1 MTRDEHLEWAKK
13 DALKYWER
21 GELLEAV
28 TVMLS
33 DLDKH
38 EELRNHPGL
47 KIGAMW
53 FLTPAMHHDR
63 DFVHRFIVGF
73 R

>member
-21 GELLEAV
+21 GDLLEAV
-28 TVMLS
+28 TVMLC

-38 EELRNHPGL
+38 EELRNHPGRN
-47 KIGAMW
+47 IGVMW
-53 FLTPAMHHDR
+53 MMAPAMHQNR
-63 DFVHRFIVGF
+63 DFVYRFIVGF

>member
-21 GELLEAV
+21 GDLLEAV

-38 EELRNHPGL
+38 EELRNHPGRQ
-47 KIGAMW
+47 IGVMW
-53 FLTPAMHHDR
+53 MFAPAMHRDR